1 MNATPTEDEVDGK
14 GKIDTN
20 TKISTTKKKLSGT
33 DDKNVLQVIMDIEFG
48 KQFSIVRNTAEKLV
62 GCTFY
67 AGLER

>member
-20 TKISTTKKKLSGT
+20 IKISTTKKKLTGT

-48 KQFSIVRNTAEKLV
+48 KQFSIVRKTAEKLV